1 MDNNNSHDNELKQKS
16 ELEEK
21 EVQNEE
27 EEIGEHD
34 IVIEEDFQINMEIAE
49 ISNPQ
54 PLNAVSYTHL
64 RKRQNN
70 FSTIILQDCL
80 ARMYKF

>member
-1 MDNNNSHDNELKQKS
+1 MDNNISHDNELNQKS

-27 EEIGEHD
+27 EEIGVHD

-54 PLNAVSYTHL
+54 PLNDLMSENKSETP
-64 RKRQNN
+64 QNVEIGTEQTGN
-70 FSTIILQDCL
+70 ITF
-80 ARMYKF
+80 